1 MSLQWSFSH
10 DIIVMNNVTAT
21 CCSVI
26 NRISSLWY
34 IPTSYIHVAASQNRD
49 FTEEKRSWFSLKT
62 YGALS
67 GFLMKIN
74 HQDSDVSKTRHQ
86 KYRPMALRIIVTSK
100 LKIQLNK
107 ASLIK
112 HPRHPIPDL
121 FIKHVMCQK
130 PYLKISSPTYII

>member
-1 MSLQWSFSH
+1 MSLQWPFSH

-26 NRISSLWY
+26 NRIYSLWC
-34 IPTSYIHVAASQNRD
+34 IPTSNIHVAASQNRD
-49 FTEEKRSWFSLKT
+49 FTEEKRSWFSLKM

-112 HPRHPIPDL
+112 HPRHPIPNL

-130 PYLKISSPTYII
+130 PYLENSSPTYII